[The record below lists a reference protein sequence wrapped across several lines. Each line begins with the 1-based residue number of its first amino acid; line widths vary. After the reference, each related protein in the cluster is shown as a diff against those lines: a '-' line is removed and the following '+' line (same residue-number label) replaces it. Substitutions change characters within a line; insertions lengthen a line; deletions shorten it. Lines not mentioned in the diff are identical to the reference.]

1 MKTKFFLTLTT
12 VCLFLACSSGQSL
25 TQTDSSK
32 METISLGYSIFRE
45 ERNHYK
51 IKVGQRME
59 YVFESNTSVGKHF
72 ACYVYSTEI
81 LKFVRRVLVKELKKD
96 TLEFIETIDSTIPIR
111 VDKST
116 TGSNRRIGKFV
127 FEGIKEGTSTLVIDE
142 LFRFKVQQ
150 EMVFTITVEK

>member
-1 MKTKFFLTLTT
+1 MKTKFFLTLTM
-12 VCLFLACSSGQSL
+12 VCLLLACSSGQSL

-32 METISLGYSIFRE
+32 METISLAYSLFPDD
-45 ERNHYK
+45 NHYTIK
-51 IKVGQRME
+51 IGQRME
-59 YVFESNTSVGKHF
+59 YVFESNTSVGKDF

-81 LKFVRRVLVKELKKD
+81 LKFVGRVLVRELKKD
-96 TLEFIETIDSTIPIR
+96 KFEFLRETIDSTIPIR

-116 TGSNRRIGKFV
+116 TGDNRRIGKFV
-127 FEGIKEGTSTLVIDE
+127 FEGIKEGTSTLVIHE